1 MGRLGGVGLSATDLP
16 GSETWSDKVRRRARN
31 LIRTI
36 DRGYME
42 LGELLYTVHDTP
54 INGDPNQPSVCVSWG
69 YTGFA
74 DWAEKELGIHR
85 RKAERLQRIWWEL
98 EVRLAGKLSP
108 AVKQRIVDLGWSK
121 VREIVRVLSEANSE
135 QWVEMAENLT
145 HPELCNAIRQALIEQ
160 EKKEQA
166 AAVGSDDDEDEE
178 GGYPNPPD
186 DINRFKWKQF
196 HLTPE
201 QRENVNMAL
210 DRAKELASSTKD
222 GHCLDLI
229 CTDFLATNDFRK
241 SDDPEMPLRFLAKFE
256 RLMGKR
262 IVVVDPESWTIEY
275 GIDALQRVAS
285 TMDSSGSKG
294 GGE

>member
-1 MGRLGGVGLSATDLP
+1 MLSGVGLSATDLP
-16 GSETWSDKVRRRARN
+16 GSESWSDKIRRRART

-36 DRGYME
+36 DKGYME

-54 INGDPNQPSVCVSWG
+54 INGDPNQPSICVGWG

-74 DWAEKELGIHR
+74 DWAEKELGLHR

-98 EVRLAGKLSP
+98 EVRLGGKISSG
-108 AVKQRIVDLGWSK
+108 VKRRVVDLGWTK
-121 VREIVRVLSEANSE
+121 VREIVRVLSEANAE

-145 HPELCNAIRQALIEQ
+145 HPELCDAIRQALIDQ

-166 AAVGSDDDEDEE
+166 AAVGSEDEDDES
-178 GGYPNPPD
+178 GVYPNPPD
-186 DINRFKWKQF
+186 DISRFKWKQF

-210 DRAKELASSTKD
+210 GRAKELANSTKD

-241 SDDPEMPLRFLAKFE
+241 ADDPETRLRFLAKYE
-256 RLMGKR
+256 RLMGRR
-262 IVVVDPESWTIEY
+262 IVVIDPETWVIEY
-275 GIDALQRVAS
+275 GIDALQRVANAR
-285 TMDSSGSKG
+285 DRQD
-294 GGE
+294 EEVAE